1 MNKLRFDLKKI
12 KKTSSRG
19 NKTIIKSYIYIYM
32 SNIDLGFVRFQ
43 NKTEF

>member
-19 NKTIIKSYIYIYM
+19 NKTIIKSYIYM
-32 SNIDLGFVRFQ
+32 SKIDLGFVRFQ